1 MKSVFIILLFAVASS
16 QIQAQFSQT
25 KLENRTIPKPTKRL
39 ASVENFNAQL
49 PLFSSLSLQEKEIL
63 YYTNVARSQPKY
75 FWDSIVQ
82 PILKT
87 FPSLVGKNSQSLYK
101 DLINTGSLPMFG
113 LHNSLIQAARF
124 HSNDLAST
132 GVFSHTSS
140 NGKSFIERMESFGVK
155 NTYAAENI
163 SMGQQAILQ
172 SIVLLYLDIGIPDL
186 GHRKTLLSTN
196 YTLIGIGYTTSKD
209 GSFYITQDF
218 SSVIQ

>member
-25 KLENRTIPKPTKRL
+25 KLENRTIPTPTKRL
-39 ASVENFNAQL
+39 ASVETFNAQL
-49 PLFSSLSLQEKEIL
+49 PLFSSLSIQEKEIL

-87 FPSLVGKNSQSLYK
+87 FPSLVGKNSQTLYK
-101 DLINTGSLPMFG
+101 DLINTGILPMFS

-140 NGKSFIERMESFGVK
+140 NGKSFIDRMESFGVK

-196 YTLIGIGYTTSKD
+196 YTLIGIGYATSKD

-218 SSVIQ
+218 SSAIQ